1 MAGFVATKGNGAK
14 IPYKKYMQSKPVRND
29 KVDWEKL
36 NSDVIKLYLPHK
48 KTTVMKLLSRFIDI
62 PDERSFRFNP
72 MGSMVWEL
80 CDGNNTVEDIKETI
94 LKRTKSSDKDVEKRL
109 SKFINRLVR
118 NELVTLDTS

>member
-14 IPYKKYMQSKPVRND
+14 IPYKKYMQSRPVRND

-36 NSDVIKLYLPHK
+36 NSDVIKLYLPYK
-48 KTTVMKLLSRFIDI
+48 KTAMMKLLGRFIDI

-80 CDGNNTVEDIKETI
+80 CDGNNTVEEIKEII

-109 SKFINRLVR
+109 SKFINRLIR
-118 NELVTLDTS
+118 NELITLDTS